1 MAHPRRQLSE
11 RPASRDHY
19 AEITGQVIAALEA
32 GTLPWR
38 RPWDQDEAG
47 AGPLS
52 PRNAVTGR
60 RYHGINVLLLGMTL
74 SLIHI

>member
-1 MAHPRRQLSE
+1 MAYPRRQPSE
-11 RPASRDHY
+11 RPAPRDHY

-38 RPWDQDEAG
+38 RPWDQDKAG

-52 PRNAVTGR
+52 PRNATTGR
-60 RYHGINVLLLGMTL
+60 RYHGINLLLLGMT
-74 SLIHI
+74 